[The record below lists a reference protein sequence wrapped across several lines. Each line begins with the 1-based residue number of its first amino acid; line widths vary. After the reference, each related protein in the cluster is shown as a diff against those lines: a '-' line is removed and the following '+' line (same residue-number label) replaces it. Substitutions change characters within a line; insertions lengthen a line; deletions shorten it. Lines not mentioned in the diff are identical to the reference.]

1 MAQVVYNPDGEGSW
15 WPTAIPGT
23 AVSVLCCKVHSLPQ
37 CILDFI
43 FVVCFKASENWKKGT
58 ELLNF
63 WGASGQKSPQAN
75 SKATL
80 WEGRPHSQ
88 SVRGSYRRRKV
99 EGKEPSSTE
108 AWQRSSERRRHH
120 ECSNTERAW
129 RCPSVPSHQTQ
140 TPTARASTTII
151 NNTAWKIP
159 REDLKGEE
167 LKKLVYLG
175 VKQEKGSRGHKYI
188 QNEKAT
194 KKASQSRFMAAQ
206 IENNKSQDRN
216 FD

>member
-15 WPTAIPGT
+15 WSTAIPGT
-23 AVSVLCCKVHSLPQ
+23 AVSVLCCKVHPLPQ

-43 FVVCFKASENWKKGT
+43 FVVCFKASEDWKKGT

-63 WGASGQKSPQAN
+63 WGASGQKSPHAN
-75 SKATL
+75 SNATL

-129 RCPSVPSHQTQ
+129 RCPSVPSHQTR

-159 REDLKGEE
+159 REEDLKREE

-194 KKASQSRFMAAQ
+194 KKASRVTAAQ